1 MDRTEVMT
9 IRPLTP
15 ERQKLVMC
23 NYVQEVDINLTGLIY
38 KFINSVHYVFMR
50 MLLAGHFIVSLVIL
64 MYNKVIIH
72 VYD

>member
-38 KFINSVHYVFMR
+38 KFINSVHCVFMR
-50 MLLAGHFIVSLVIL
+50 MLLAGHFIVLLVIL
-64 MYNKVIIH
+64 LYNKVIIH